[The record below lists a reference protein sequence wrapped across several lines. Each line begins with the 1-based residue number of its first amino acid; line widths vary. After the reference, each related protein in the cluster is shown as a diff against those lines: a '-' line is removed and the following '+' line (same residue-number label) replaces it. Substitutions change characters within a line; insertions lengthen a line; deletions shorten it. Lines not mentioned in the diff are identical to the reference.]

1 MIKVNNLS
9 VQYGSK
15 MAIRDVSLSFE
26 PGKVTVLLGANGSG
40 KTTLLKAVL
49 GLVAPCEG
57 QIFYDEIELSQMK
70 RKEIAKKAAF
80 LTQSRN
86 LSSIQSLR
94 MVLHGRFPYLS
105 YPRHYSKNDYKLAR
119 RAMETTDSI
128 AYENRNISELSG
140 GQRQSV
146 YLAMALAQDTQTI
159 FMDEPTTYL
168 DIRHQMQ
175 IMETARSLANMGKAV
190 VLVLHDVGLAL
201 KEADRI
207 ALFEDGKMLCCDLPE
222 HIYEK
227 GLLNQVF
234 DIEVHKMQTPHG
246 IQYYFLSK
254 E

>member
-1 MIKVNNLS
+1 
-9 VQYGSK
+9 
-15 MAIRDVSLSFE
+15 
-26 PGKVTVLLGANGSG
+26 
-40 KTTLLKAVL
+40 
-49 GLVAPCEG
+49 
-57 QIFYDEIELSQMK
+57 
-70 RKEIAKKAAF
+70 
-80 LTQSRN
+80 
-86 LSSIQSLR
+86 
-94 MVLHGRFPYLS
+94 
-105 YPRHYSKNDYKLAR
+105 
-119 RAMETTDSI
+119 
-128 AYENRNISELSG
+128 
-140 GQRQSV
+140 
-146 YLAMALAQDTQTI
+146 
-159 FMDEPTTYL
+159 
-168 DIRHQMQ
+168 MQ